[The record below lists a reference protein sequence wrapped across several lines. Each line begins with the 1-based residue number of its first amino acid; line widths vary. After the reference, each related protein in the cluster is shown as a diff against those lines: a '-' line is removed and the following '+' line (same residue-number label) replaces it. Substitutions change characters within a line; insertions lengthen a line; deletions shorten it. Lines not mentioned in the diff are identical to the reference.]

1 MELTTTLHGTCL
13 VVDVLSPEV
22 DHTVSDAFKDAVLL
36 RYETSAARELL
47 LNLGRV
53 TFLDSK
59 AIGAMVSIRK
69 AVTGRG
75 GKLGLF
81 GLHPNVEKIIR
92 VVTLGTLFE
101 IHPDLETALGRAC
114 P

>member
-1 MELTTTLHGTCL
+1 MDLTTTLHGTCL
-13 VVDVLSPEV
+13 VVEVHVPEV
-22 DHTVSDAFKDAVLL
+22 DHTISGDFKEAVLA
-36 RYETSAARELL
+36 RYETSGARELL
-47 LNLGRV
+47 LDLARV

-69 AVTGRG
+69 VVTARG

-81 GLHPNVEKIIR
+81 GLQPNVAKIIR
-92 VVTLGTLFE
+92 VVTLGTLFD
-101 IHPDLETALGRAC
+101 IHPDLQTALGRAC